1 MLYELRVIYL
11 ELSIPIS
18 MNRIINKAEMRLF
31 PSKVSKLKI
40 VLTHMRGHTG
50 FLLEVQSHAGMFSP
64 RAANPT

>member
-18 MNRIINKAEMRLF
+18 MNRVINKAETRLF

-40 VLTHMRGHTG
+40 VLT
-50 FLLEVQSHAGMFSP
+50 SKW
-64 RAANPT
+64 